1 MDFIFDEENS
11 LRLDKFL
18 AFKLTDVSRSRIS
31 KLVKNGKILVNG
43 SFVKSS
49 FSLHNGDKVF
59 VPEIKDEVFELKSD
73 NVELEILYE
82 NDDLFVI
89 NKPAGMVVHPSDD
102 GQNMRGTVASAV
114 MGKVEEGV
122 GANLRPGIVHRLDK
136 ETSGALVIAKT
147 EKAYTELVRMLKAR
161 DVKKKY
167 YALVYGG
174 FADKEGI
181 IDSPIGRALNDRKKM
196 RVSDENTGRE
206 AITAYKVVDEFDFDR
221 EKFSL
226 LDVRI
231 MTGRT
236 HQIRVH
242 MSAIGHPV
250 VGDDKYGNR
259 KINVLFKKMFG
270 LDRQFLHAYSVEFDF
285 FGEHIYAKDDLPEDL
300 ESVLEGIKL

>member
-18 AFKLTDVSRSRIS
+18 ALKLSDVSRSRIS
-31 KLVKNGKILVNG
+31 KLVKSGEILVNG
-43 SFVKSS
+43 NTVKASY
-49 FSLHNGDKVF
+49 SLKNGDKLS
-59 VPEIKDEVFELKSD
+59 VPEIKDEIFVLKSND
-73 NVELEILYE
+73 VELEMLYE

-122 GANLRPGIVHRLDK
+122 GADLRPGIVHRLDK
-136 ETSGALVIAKT
+136 ETSGAMVIAKT

-161 DVKKKY
+161 DVNKKY
-167 YALVYGG
+167 YALVHGG
-174 FADKEGI
+174 FTEKEGT
-181 IDSPIGRALNDRKKM
+181 IDSPIGRAIHDRKKM
-196 RVSDENTGRE
+196 RVADENTGRE
-206 AITAYKVVDEFDFDR
+206 AITTYKVVDEFDYER

-226 LDVRI
+226 LDVGI

-250 VGDDKYGNR
+250 IGDSKYGNR
-259 KINVLFKKMFG
+259 KFNALFKKKFG

-285 FGEHIYAKDDLPEDL
+285 FGELIHAKSNLPEDL
-300 ESVLEGIKL
+300 ESVLEGFKL